1 MKNKKE
7 IKLYTVH
14 MLAGPFILIVG
25 LGYLLIAIFCGDKN
39 ETGAYIGSFIA
50 FSFIFIIGLLEFI
63 FGLFRP
69 KYMIGKDKI
78 SYFNYPIFKIKPE
91 GVYCVYYKDIESIE
105 VEKTYSDHSLAPN
118 KRWYIILN
126 LKDGNKRY
134 IDTDEILMS
143 AKRMFKILNYYFE
156 KFKEEQS
163 FDDR

>member
-14 MLAGPFILIVG
+14 VLFGLIIIIGIIGFILSII
-25 LGYLLIAIFCGDKN
+25 LIRDNLKIN
-39 ETGAYIGSFIA
+39 E
-50 FSFIFIIGLLEFI
+50 FIIFLVSLSLLFILGILEFI

-134 IDTDEILMS
+134 IDTDEILIS